1 MRSALVCSIGVI
13 AVAAACATT
22 PAGGTLSDGS
32 VAQPKIVAVD
42 SAVPPRSIMVQMP
55 QAGYATVVLVA
66 VGHSTTLLYPPDS
79 TTNNQL
85 SAGSH
90 SLSFEIPALLAQS
103 DSERIA
109 RARDTIRS
117 RPTRNRAA
125 RIRGPTPLPPNTVT
139 YLLLITSPQPLV
151 YQRLLDKTAGVS
163 IPNIDSEALNA
174 IAKAVKS
181 TLPAEP
187 REWAGHYLPI
197 ELRRTR

>member
-22 PAGGTLSDGS
+22 PAGGTLGEGS
-32 VAQPKIVAVD
+32 AAHPRIVAVD
-42 SAVPPRSIMVQMP
+42 SALPPRSIMVQVP
-55 QAGYATVVLVA
+55 QAGYATIVLVA
-66 VGHSTTLLYPPDS
+66 VGHSATLLYPPDS

-90 SLSFEIPALLAQS
+90 SLSFEIPSLLAQS

-109 RARDTIRS
+109 RARDTMRV
-117 RPTRNRAA
+117 RPTRSRTP
-125 RIRGPTPLPPNTVT
+125 RIRGPMPLPPNTVT
-139 YLLLITSPQPLV
+139 YLLLLTSAQPLV
-151 YQRLLDKTAGVS
+151 YQRLIDKTAGVS

-174 IAKAVKS
+174 IAKAVKA

-197 ELRRTR
+197 ELRRSR

>member
-1 MRSALVCSIGVI
+1 VRSALVCSIGVI

-22 PAGGTLSDGS
+22 PTGGTLSEGA

-42 SAVPPRSIMVQMP
+42 SAVPPRTIMVQMP

-66 VGHSTTLLYPPDS
+66 VGHSATLLYPPDS
-79 TTNNQL
+79 TTSNQL
-85 SAGSH
+85 GAGSH
-90 SLSFEIPALLAQS
+90 SLSFSIPSVYAQS

-109 RARDTIRS
+109 NARDTVRLRQRS
-117 RPTRNRAA
+117 RAT
-125 RIRGPTPLPPNTVT
+125 RIRGPMPLPPNTVA

-151 YQRLLDKTAGVS
+151 YERLIDKTAGVS

-174 IAKAVKS
+174 IAKAVKA

-197 ELRRTR
+197 ELRRSR